1 MSALIHNCFVSWVQ
15 IVILFKNKTKTET
28 VSPNLGK
35 MTYIFVL
42 CQCNCP
48 ALLLFFLFI
57 YLIKMKQGKLMYLCN
72 MLMVLDSKIS
82 YGQDVIIPLILYPV
96 LLGDCSSHKQVLIC
110 SIKCSILIILIILDC
125 IDYYLFTILDCMGLQ
140 L

>member
-1 MSALIHNCFVSWVQ
+1 
-15 IVILFKNKTKTET
+15 
-28 VSPNLGK
+28 
-35 MTYIFVL
+35 
-42 CQCNCP
+42 
-48 ALLLFFLFI
+48 
-57 YLIKMKQGKLMYLCN
+57 MYLCN

-125 IDYYLFTILDCMGLQ
+125 IDYYLFTILDCMVCNCEFRRIFFNATLLQ
-140 L
+140 TLSRARMRANELPSNLSFLHV